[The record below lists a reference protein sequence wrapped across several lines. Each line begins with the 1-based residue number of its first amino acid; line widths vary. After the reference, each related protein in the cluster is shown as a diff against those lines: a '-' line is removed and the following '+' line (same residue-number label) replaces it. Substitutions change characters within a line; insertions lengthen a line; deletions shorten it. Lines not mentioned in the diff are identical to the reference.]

1 MIQTL
6 ASEDFHDYQGNHPE
20 VHKLTKTIKTTLKK
34 VLECFGSGN
43 LPKAITYS
51 VFPAANIP
59 SSRWSLLNRILVFL
73 SDTQDARGFRQWKE
87 VNRHVKKGAK
97 AIHILVPRI
106 VKRENDEGE
115 EERLAG
121 FMARPV
127 FRIEDTEGE
136 TVKYEQVELPNLPLM
151 EKAKEWSISVKPI
164 PGNQSYYGY
173 FSHHRNEIALAS
185 KEETVFFHELAHAA
199 HKRLVGTNKCQQ
211 WKKEIVAELAAAVI
225 CQIVGKTSKYLG
237 NNHRYIEHY
246 AKKGNLRPVQGCL
259 KVISDVEKVLGLIL
273 TKN

>member
-1 MIQTL
+1 M
-6 ASEDFHDYQGNHPE
+6 
-20 VHKLTKTIKTTLKK
+20 TKTIKTALKK
-34 VLECFGSGN
+34 ILGCFESGN
-43 LPKAITYS
+43 LPKTISYS

-59 SSRWSLLNRILVFL
+59 SSKWSLINRILMLL

-106 VKRENDEGE
+106 MKRENDEGE

-121 FMARPV
+121 FMAKPV
-127 FRIEDTEGE
+127 FRKEDTEGE
-136 TVKYEQVELPNLPLM
+136 TVKYEQSELPKLPLM
-151 EKAKEWSISVKPI
+151 QKAKEWGISVKPI
-164 PGNQSYYGY
+164 PGNQNYYGY
-173 FSHHRNEIALAS
+173 FSHHRNEIGLAS

-199 HKRLVGTNKCQQ
+199 HKRLEGTNKNQQ
-211 WKKEIVAELAAAVI
+211 WKKEIVAELAATVL
-225 CQIVGKTSKYLG
+225 CQIVGKTSKFLG
-237 NNHRYIEHY
+237 TNYRYIEHY
-246 AKKGNLRPVQGCL
+246 AKKANLTPVQGCL

>member
-1 MIQTL
+1 M
-6 ASEDFHDYQGNHPE
+6 
-20 VHKLTKTIKTTLKK
+20 TKTIKSALKK
-34 VLECFGSGN
+34 ILECFEYGN
-43 LPKAITYS
+43 LPKAISYS

-59 SSRWSLLNRILVFL
+59 SSKWSLINRIVMLL

-87 VNRHVKKGAK
+87 VNRYVKKGAK

-106 VKRENDEGE
+106 VKRENDEGDE

-127 FRIEDTEGE
+127 FRKEDTEGE
-136 TVKYEQVELPNLPLM
+136 TVEYERVELPNLPLM
-151 EKAKEWSISVKPI
+151 EKAKEWGISVKSI

-173 FSHHRNEIALAS
+173 FSRQKKEIGLAS

-199 HKRLVGTNKCQQ
+199 HKRLAGTNKSQN

-225 CQIVGKTSKYLG
+225 CQIVGKTSKFLG
-237 NNHRYIEHY
+237 TNYKYIEHY
-246 AKKGNLRPVQGCL
+246 AKKANLSPVQGCL

-273 TKN
+273 AKN

>member
-1 MIQTL
+1 
-6 ASEDFHDYQGNHPE
+6 
-20 VHKLTKTIKTTLKK
+20 
-34 VLECFGSGN
+34 
-43 LPKAITYS
+43 
-51 VFPAANIP
+51 
-59 SSRWSLLNRILVFL
+59 
-73 SDTQDARGFRQWKE
+73 
-87 VNRHVKKGAK
+87 
-97 AIHILVPRI
+97 
-106 VKRENDEGE
+106 
-115 EERLAG
+115 
-121 FMARPV
+121 MARPV

-199 HKRLVGTNKCQQ
+199 HKRLVGTNKSQQ

-237 NNHRYIEHY
+237 NNYRYIDHY
-246 AKKGNLRPVQGCL
+246 AKKANLRPVQGCL
-259 KVISDVEKVLGLIL
+259 KVISDVEKVYRADTGRSIEFSLKSLFQKRGFLRY
-273 TKN
+273 

>member
-1 MIQTL
+1 M
-6 ASEDFHDYQGNHPE
+6 
-20 VHKLTKTIKTTLKK
+20 TKTIKTTLKK

-199 HKRLVGTNKCQQ
+199 HKRLVGTNKSQQ

-237 NNHRYIEHY
+237 NNYRYIDHY
-246 AKKGNLRPVQGCL
+246 AKKANLRPVQGCL
-259 KVISDVEKVLGLIL
+259 KVISDVEKVIELIL
-273 TKN
+273 AEV

>member
-1 MIQTL
+1 
-6 ASEDFHDYQGNHPE
+6 
-20 VHKLTKTIKTTLKK
+20 LTKTIKTALKK
-34 VLECFGSGN
+34 ILGCFESGN
-43 LPKAITYS
+43 LPRAISYS

-59 SSRWSLLNRILVFL
+59 SSKWSLINRILMFL
-73 SDTQDARGFRQWKE
+73 SDTQDARGFRQWNE

-106 VKRENDEGE
+106 VKHENDEGDE

-136 TVKYEQVELPNLPLM
+136 TVEYEQVKLPNLPLM
-151 EKAKEWSISVKPI
+151 EKAREWGISVKPV

-173 FSHHRNEIALAS
+173 FSRQKKEIGLAS

-199 HKRLVGTNKCQQ
+199 HKRLVGTNRSQQ
-211 WKKEIVAELAAAVI
+211 WKKEIVAELAAAI
-225 CQIVGKTSKYLG
+225 MCQIVGKTSKYLG

-246 AKKGNLRPVQGCL
+246 AKKANLNPVQGCL

>member
-1 MIQTL
+1 M
-6 ASEDFHDYQGNHPE
+6 
-20 VHKLTKTIKTTLKK
+20 TKTIKH
-34 VLECFGSGN
+34 VLNKILGCFESGN
-43 LPKAITYS
+43 LPKAISYS

-59 SSRWSLLNRILVFL
+59 SSRWSLLNRILMLL
-73 SDTQDARGFRQWKE
+73 SDTQDARGFQQWKE

-97 AIHILVPRI
+97 SIHILVPRI
-106 VKRENDEGE
+106 MKCKNDEGE
-115 EERLAG
+115 EEEKLAG

-127 FRIEDTEGE
+127 FRKEDTEGE
-136 TVKYEQVELPNLPLM
+136 TVEYEQVELPNLPLM
-151 EKAKEWSISVKPI
+151 EKAKEWGISVKPI

-173 FSHHRNEIALAS
+173 FSRQKKEIGLAS

-199 HKRLVGTNKCQQ
+199 HKRLAGTNKSQQ
-211 WKKEIVAELAAAVI
+211 WKKEVVAELAAAVM

-237 NNHRYIEHY
+237 NNYRYIEHY
-246 AKKGNLRPVQGCL
+246 AKKANLSTVQGCL

>member
-1 MIQTL
+1 M
-6 ASEDFHDYQGNHPE
+6 
-20 VHKLTKTIKTTLKK
+20 TKTIKNTLNKI
-34 VLECFGSGN
+34 LNCFESGN
-43 LPKAITYS
+43 LPKTISYS

-59 SSRWSLLNRILVFL
+59 SSKWSLINRILMLL

-115 EERLAG
+115 EEKLAG
-121 FMARPV
+121 FMAKPV
-127 FRIEDTEGE
+127 FRKEDTEGE
-136 TVKYEQVELPNLPLM
+136 TVKYEQFELPKLPLM
-151 EKAKEWSISVKPI
+151 QKAKEWGISVKPI
-164 PGNQSYYGY
+164 PGNHSYYGY
-173 FSHHRNEIALAS
+173 FSHHRNEIGLAS

-199 HKRLVGTNKCQQ
+199 HKRLEGTNKNQQ

-225 CQIVGKTSKYLG
+225 CQIVGRSSKYLG
-237 NNHRYIEHY
+237 NNHRYIQHY
-246 AKKGNLRPVQGCL
+246 AKKANLNPVQGCL

-273 TKN
+273 A

>member
-1 MIQTL
+1 L
-6 ASEDFHDYQGNHPE
+6 S
-20 VHKLTKTIKTTLKK
+20 KTIKNTLKK
-34 VLECFGSGN
+34 ILDCFESGN
-43 LPKAITYS
+43 LPKAMSYS
-51 VFPAANIP
+51 VFPTANTP
-59 SSRWSLLNRILVFL
+59 SSNWSLLNRMLVFL

-87 VNRHVKKGAK
+87 VNRYVKKGAK
-97 AIHILVPRI
+97 ATHILVPRI
-106 VKRENDEGE
+106 MKSKNEEGDEEVK
-115 EERLAG
+115 LSG

-127 FRIEDTEGE
+127 FRMEDTDGDPLE
-136 TVKYEQVELPNLPLM
+136 YEQIELPDFPLM
-151 EKAKEWSISVKPI
+151 EKAKEWGISVKTI
-164 PGNQSYYGY
+164 PGNLSYYGY
-173 FSHHRNEIALAS
+173 FSHQRKEIALAS

-199 HKRLVGTNKCQQ
+199 HKRLVRTNKSQQ

-246 AKKGNLRPVQGCL
+246 AKKANLNPVQGCL

>member
-1 MIQTL
+1 M
-6 ASEDFHDYQGNHPE
+6 
-20 VHKLTKTIKTTLKK
+20 TKTIKTALKK
-34 VLECFGSGN
+34 ILNCFEAGN

-59 SSRWSLLNRILVFL
+59 SSKWSLINRILMFL

-87 VNRHVKKGAK
+87 INRHVKKGAK

-106 VKRENDEGE
+106 VKRENEEGDEE
-115 EERLAG
+115 KLTG
-121 FMARPV
+121 FMAKPV
-127 FRIEDTEGE
+127 FKKEDTEGE
-136 TVKYEQVELPNLPLM
+136 TVKYEQTELPNLPLI
-151 EKAKEWSISVKPI
+151 EKAKEWDISVKPI
-164 PGNQSYYGY
+164 PGNHSYYGY

-199 HKRLVGTNKCQQ
+199 HHRLIGAHKTDQQ
-211 WKKEIVAELAAAVI
+211 WKKEIVAELTAAVI

-246 AKKGNLRPVQGCL
+246 AKKANLNPVQGCL

>member
-1 MIQTL
+1 M
-6 ASEDFHDYQGNHPE
+6 
-20 VHKLTKTIKTTLKK
+20 
-34 VLECFGSGN
+34 
-43 LPKAITYS
+43 
-51 VFPAANIP
+51 
-59 SSRWSLLNRILVFL
+59 FL

-87 VNRHVKKGAK
+87 VNRHVKKGVK

-106 VKRENDEGE
+106 VKRENEEGDE

-127 FRIEDTEGE
+127 FRKEDTEGE
-136 TVKYEQVELPNLPLM
+136 TVEYERVKLPNLPLM
-151 EKAKEWSISVKPI
+151 QKAKKWGISVKPI

-173 FSHHRNEIALAS
+173 FSRQKKEIGLPS

-199 HKRLVGTNKCQQ
+199 HKRLAGTNKSQQ

-237 NNHRYIEHY
+237 NNHSYITHY
-246 AKKGNLRPVQGCL
+246 AKKANLSPVQGCL

-273 TKN
+273 AEV

>member
-1 MIQTL
+1 M
-6 ASEDFHDYQGNHPE
+6 
-20 VHKLTKTIKTTLKK
+20 TKTIKTALKK
-34 VLECFGSGN
+34 ILECFESGN
-43 LPKAITYS
+43 LPKAISYS

-59 SSRWSLLNRILVFL
+59 SSKWSLINRIVMLL

-87 VNRHVKKGAK
+87 VNRYVKKGAK

-106 VKRENDEGE
+106 VKRENDEGDE

-127 FRIEDTEGE
+127 FRKEDTEGE
-136 TVKYEQVELPNLPLM
+136 TVEYERVELPNLPLM
-151 EKAKEWSISVKPI
+151 EKAKEWGISVKSI

-173 FSHHRNEIALAS
+173 FSRQKKEIGLAS

-199 HKRLVGTNKCQQ
+199 HKRLAGTNKSQN

-225 CQIVGKTSKYLG
+225 CQIVGKTSKFLG
-237 NNHRYIEHY
+237 TNYKYIEHY
-246 AKKGNLRPVQGCL
+246 AKKANLSPVQGCL

-273 TKN
+273 AKN